1 MSSWKRLLPV
11 LACAGILP
19 TLSACTA
26 PVASEPPAAGRCD
39 PERAQSLVGKPKP
52 TDAEAKR
59 QSGAAIVRQIAPGD
73 PVTQDFSDGRV
84 TVETDPAT
92 GLVVKVTCG

>member
-1 MSSWKRLLPV
+1 MSRWKRLLPA

-19 TLSACTA
+19 ALSACTA

-52 TDAEAKR
+52 TEAEAMR
-59 QSGAAIVRQIAPGD
+59 ESGAAIVRQIAPGD
-73 PVTQDFSDGRV
+73 AVTQDFSEGRV
-84 TVETDPAT
+84 TVETDPVT
-92 GLVVKVTCG
+92 KLVVKVTCG

>member
-1 MSSWKRLLPV
+1 MSSWKRFLPV

-19 TLSACTA
+19 ALSACTA
-26 PVASEPPAAGRCD
+26 PATPEPPASGRCD

-52 TDAEAKR
+52 TEAEAKR

-73 PVTQDFSDGRV
+73 PVTQDFSEGRV
-84 TVETDPAT
+84 TVETDPVT

>member
-1 MSSWKRLLPV
+1 MSSWKRILPV

-19 TLSACTA
+19 ALPACTA
-26 PVASEPPAAGRCD
+26 PAAPEPPASGRCD
-39 PERAQSLVGKPKP
+39 PEQAQSLVGKPKP
-52 TDAEAKR
+52 TEAEAKR

-73 PVTQDFSDGRV
+73 PVTQDFSEGRV

-92 GLVVKVTCG
+92 GLVIRVTCG

>member
-1 MSSWKRLLPV
+1 MSRWKRLPPV

-19 TLSACTA
+19 ALSACTA

-52 TDAEAKR
+52 TDAEAMR
-59 QSGAAIVRQIAPGD
+59 QSGAATVRQIAPGD
-73 PVTQDFSDGRV
+73 PVTQDFSEGRV

-92 GLVVKVTCG
+92 KLVVKVTCD